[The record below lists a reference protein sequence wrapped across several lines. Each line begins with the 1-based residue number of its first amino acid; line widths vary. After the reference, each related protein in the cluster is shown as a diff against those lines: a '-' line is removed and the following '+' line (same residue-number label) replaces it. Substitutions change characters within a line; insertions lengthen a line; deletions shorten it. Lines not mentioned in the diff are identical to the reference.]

1 VVFKVNNM
9 MLQTRLGVLT
19 RTPRWAVAHKFPPE
33 EGITHLLD
41 VEFQVGRTGAITPVA
56 RLKPVKVGGVTI
68 SNATLHNMDEV
79 KRLNLLIGDT
89 VLIQRAGDVIP
100 KVIKVFEDKRPK
112 EAREIIMPDS
122 CPACGSK
129 IILVE
134 GEVIARCSGGLLCQA
149 QRKERI
155 RHFASRL
162 ALDIE
167 GLGDKLVEQL
177 VDADLI
183 KTPAD
188 LFLLAIDDLVQLER
202 MAPKSAN
209 NLLSA
214 LKKSKITTLSRL
226 IYALGIQEVGES
238 TARNLAV
245 YFKSLNGVIQADE
258 DQLVLVPDIGPI
270 VAANIA
276 HFFNQEINLKV
287 LESLLDS
294 GVVPEFETEE
304 ITQILEGQTYVLTG
318 TLSQL
323 TRNEAKVKLQ
333 AMGAKVSGSV
343 SKNTSCVVAGDAA
356 GSKLSKARELG
367 VQIIDEDGLI
377 KLLNGGNS

>member
-1 VVFKVNNM
+1 M
-9 MLQTRLGVLT
+9 MLQNRLGVLT
-19 RTPRWAVAHKFPPE
+19 RSPRWAVAHKFPPE